1 MSEQTPVQPA
11 QVATLWPL
19 FATRGRETPPP
30 DDESAVGGGA
40 MRPMAVGGD
49 TRGRST
55 AHVQVMSTEHA
66 PSPNRLLSAK
76 EVAAQLGVAPRT
88 LADWRADGDAPPAIY
103 RQDRLLGWRQ
113 ADVDAWLD
121 AHLVRAS

>member
-1 MSEQTPVQPA
+1 MSEQAPVQPA
-11 QVATLWPL
+11 EVATLWPL
-19 FATRGRETPPP
+19 FVTRGRETPPP
-30 DDESAVGGGA
+30 DDESAVRGGA

-49 TRGRST
+49 TRGSST
-55 AHVQVMSTEHA
+55 AHVHTMSTNDTPA
-66 PSPNRLLSAK
+66 PNRLLTAQ
-76 EVAAQLGVAPRT
+76 EVAAQLGVARRT

-113 ADVDAWLD
+113 ADIDAWLD